1 MRLPTL
7 SENASYRA
15 GIASRTLAA
24 VLGGYWASSAGAALL
39 SLALPLLGT
48 SRADA
53 VINSTLLSFT
63 LLTCAVLW
71 AFAARSAARA
81 WFWLLLP
88 SAVMSGIAYALYRSL
103 P

>member
-24 VLGGYWASSAGAALL
+24 VLGGYLATSAAASLL
-39 SLALPLLGT
+39 ALALPAMGA

-53 VINSTLLSFT
+53 VINSTLLSFA

-81 WFWLLLP
+81 WLGLLLP
-88 SAVMSGIAYALYRSL
+88 SAVMGGIAYALYRSL

>member
-24 VLGGYWASSAGAALL
+24 VLGGYLASSSASALL
-39 SLALPLLGT
+39 ALALPAMGVT
-48 SRADA
+48 RADA
-53 VINSTLLSFT
+53 VINATLLSFA

-81 WFWLLLP
+81 WIWLLLP
-88 SAVMSGIAYALYRSL
+88 SAVMSGIAYAMYRSL